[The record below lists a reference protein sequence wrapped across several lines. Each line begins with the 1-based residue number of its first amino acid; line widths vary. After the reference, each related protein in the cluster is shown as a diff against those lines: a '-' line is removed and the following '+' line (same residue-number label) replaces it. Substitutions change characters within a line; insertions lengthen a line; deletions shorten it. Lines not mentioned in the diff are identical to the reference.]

1 MVASQFQLEMKNV
14 LGYGC
19 SWRSRQAIKEHHFGE
34 EKKKRL
40 IFTHQKARQGGG
52 GVHSVTLKE
61 SAGNSQNTPKLQIH
75 EIFWLHVIIGEG

>member
-1 MVASQFQLEMKNV
+1 MCLGMAV
-14 LGYGC
+14 LGEADKP
-19 SWRSRQAIKEHHFGE
+19 QKNITLEKK
-34 EKKKRL
+34 KKKRL

-75 EIFWLHVIIGEG
+75 EIFWLHVIIGEGWI